1 MARQIKIQFSKFYGL
16 YPKEYIFMLTPKAKK
31 LFMDDLEPGRYGVM
45 NNPADK
51 KKKTNEFVVLEIGD
65 FDNKVHKPLD
75 IIKMR
80 EKGYKPRIYT
90 KEECDKYNE
99 YLKLKSSHKKKKFN
113 KNNSYNQSHKS
124 FNKNRQNKANNK
136 NKRNNYK
143 KPFNKYNN
151 TDDGIKV
158 AHDFT
163 QDF

>member
-31 LFMDDLEPGRYGVM
+31 LFMNDLEPGRYGVM

-51 KKKTNEFVVLEIGD
+51 KKKTNEFVILEIGD

-80 EKGYKPRIYT
+80 EKGYKPRVYT

-99 YLKLKSSHKKKKFN
+99 YLKLKNSHKKKKFS
-113 KNNSYNQSHKS
+113 KNNSSNQSHKS
-124 FNKNRQNKANNK
+124 FNKNKNNNK
-136 NKRNNYK
+136 RFNKNQYNNK
-143 KPFNKYNN
+143 KSFNKYNN